1 LTLAGYRDKPIALRV
16 GETTRVYLLNVVEH
30 DSVVSFHLHANFFD
44 LHPGSFVHA
53 PPRADIVSLTQAE
66 RAILEFSFRE
76 SGVSCFTH

>member
-1 LTLAGYRDKPIALRV
+1 
-16 GETTRVYLLNVVEH
+16 
-30 DSVVSFHLHANFFD
+30 VVSFHLHANFFD
-44 LHPGSFVHA
+44 LHLGSFVHA

>member
-1 LTLAGYRDKPIALRV
+1 LTLAGYRDKPIALRI

-44 LHPGSFVHA
+44 LHARSFAHA
-53 PPRADIVSLTQAE
+53 PPRAIVSLTQAE